1 MKHLFFLLSL
11 LLVIN
16 LYSHGSASSINS
28 NNEYTNKIIFPDIED
43 GVTVISDLHTHSVFS
58 DGHVWPNIRVEEA
71 IRNGLDL
78 IAITEHLEYQPHID
92 DIPHPDRNK
101 SFYEAKNAAKNKEII
116 VINGSEITREFPPG
130 HINAIFINDANKLLN
145 IDYGRLDEAN
155 KYIETLP
162 EDIKET
168 YAKQPWF
175 TQAVLANLWSP
186 VEALKIAKTQGAFT
200 FWNHPA
206 WSEESRNSLNDLTE
220 MHREMI
226 DSNLLDGIEVVNGN
240 HYSEEA
246 FKVALVNNLT
256 LIGTSDVHDLIDWDY
271 PSIENKHRPVTLIF
285 AKNKTKD
292 SIKEALLND
301 KTAIWWKNTLLAK
314 PKNMQSLLKVSIIVD
329 KVKHLVD
336 QAVTEVTLVNRSDV
350 GFNLQNID
358 SQTFD
363 NAENIIHLPPHGK
376 IKLGINDYDDEK
388 GFYLKFKVLN
398 ALTAPRINPVISL

>member
-71 IRNGLDL
+71 LRNGLDL

-162 EDIKET
+162 EDIK
-168 YAKQPWF
+168 
-175 TQAVLANLWSP
+175 
-186 VEALKIAKTQGAFT
+186 
-200 FWNHPA
+200 
-206 WSEESRNSLNDLTE
+206 
-220 MHREMI
+220 
-226 DSNLLDGIEVVNGN
+226 
-240 HYSEEA
+240 
-246 FKVALVNNLT
+246 
-256 LIGTSDVHDLIDWDY
+256 
-271 PSIENKHRPVTLIF
+271 
-285 AKNKTKD
+285 
-292 SIKEALLND
+292 
-301 KTAIWWKNTLLAK
+301 
-314 PKNMQSLLKVSIIVD
+314 
-329 KVKHLVD
+329 
-336 QAVTEVTLVNRSDV
+336 
-350 GFNLQNID
+350 
-358 SQTFD
+358 
-363 NAENIIHLPPHGK
+363 
-376 IKLGINDYDDEK
+376 
-388 GFYLKFKVLN
+388 
-398 ALTAPRINPVISL
+398 